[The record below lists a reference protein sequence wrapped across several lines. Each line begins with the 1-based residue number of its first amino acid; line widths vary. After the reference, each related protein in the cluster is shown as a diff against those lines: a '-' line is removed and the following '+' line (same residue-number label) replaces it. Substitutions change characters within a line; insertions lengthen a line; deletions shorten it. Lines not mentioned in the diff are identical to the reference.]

1 MGVAD
6 IVFEPSARRADV
18 GDALVSSGRGATLAV
33 SSVKKSAAPSS
44 RIGVKV
50 MLHPDTLERV
60 RYWSSKDGLS
70 ANEFIVAAVE
80 RSIATRNQDYDLP
93 SLEAQ
98 RLSQI
103 VDQLKALSDNTA
115 NLERVVYDGLGSL
128 LSLARGDDYLLSV
141 EPEV

>member
-1 MGVAD
+1 
-6 IVFEPSARRADV
+6 
-18 GDALVSSGRGATLAV
+18 
-33 SSVKKSAAPSS
+33 
-44 RIGVKV
+44 
-50 MLHPDTLERV
+50 
-60 RYWSSKDGLS
+60 
-70 ANEFIVAAVE
+70 VE